1 MSKTSTLGCIPCGV
15 GLTRSFHRST
25 HAVALDTPGEF
36 PIRPG
41 MTTTVDIRTGNRTVL
56 EFLLKPVMRLRF
68 DSLHES

>member
-1 MSKTSTLGCIPCGV
+1 VADAEGNTYFQVMVTPDRAYLG
-15 GLTRSFHRST
+15 
-25 HAVALDTPGEF
+25 DTPGEF

-56 EFLLKPVMRLRF
+56 EFLLKPVMRLRY